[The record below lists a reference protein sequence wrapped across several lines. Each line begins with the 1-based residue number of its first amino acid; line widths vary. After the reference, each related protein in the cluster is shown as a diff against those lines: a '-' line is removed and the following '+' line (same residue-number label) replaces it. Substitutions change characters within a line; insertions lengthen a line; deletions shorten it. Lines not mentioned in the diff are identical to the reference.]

1 MFSTT
6 TFLTRH
12 KVPRSPPRHPCL
24 PPESVF
30 SYVSLCVTLNGEMVE
45 VLCHTRF
52 HNGKK
57 NVGGVCGSEV
67 AAPQRWKKD
76 EKAGE
81 GPSVRAEG
89 MTEMGR

>member
-1 MFSTT
+1 M
-6 TFLTRH
+6 
-12 KVPRSPPRHPCL
+12 
-24 PPESVF
+24 
-30 SYVSLCVTLNGEMVE
+30 NGEMVE

-57 NVGGVCGSEV
+57 NVGGVCGSEE